1 MKRENKRN
9 RVKAFRSGVSKLMV
23 FQKIVFSALTLFKR
37 PGLKLN
43 PKFSHILQYINQLK
57 TKVNMIVHYVLR
69 FGYQLKRKRT
79 IIALALSTFFVFN
92 LFVLNPIGAQLLY
105 STSLQS
111 YGGIKTIGVVAYNDS
126 SCMTSISEVNWG
138 MLTPGLSNT
147 STFYIKNEGNSDLM
161 LSLDTT
167 NWNPTNAHNYMTLSW
182 NYEGQT
188 IRPNQVIQISLT
200 LSVSQNINGID
211 SFNFEITIMGTN

>member
-1 MKRENKRN
+1 
-9 RVKAFRSGVSKLMV
+9 
-23 FQKIVFSALTLFKR
+23 
-37 PGLKLN
+37 
-43 PKFSHILQYINQLK
+43 
-57 TKVNMIVHYVLR
+57 MIFPYVLR
-69 FGYQLKRKRT
+69 LGYQLKRKRT
-79 IIALALSTFFVFN
+79 IITLALSTFFVFN

-111 YGGIKTIGVVAYNDS
+111 YGEIKTIGVVAYNDS
-126 SCMTSISEVNWG
+126 SCMTSISELNWG

-147 STFYIKNEGNSDLM
+147 NTFYIKNEGNSDLM

-211 SFNFEITIMGTN
+211 SFNFEIAIMGTN